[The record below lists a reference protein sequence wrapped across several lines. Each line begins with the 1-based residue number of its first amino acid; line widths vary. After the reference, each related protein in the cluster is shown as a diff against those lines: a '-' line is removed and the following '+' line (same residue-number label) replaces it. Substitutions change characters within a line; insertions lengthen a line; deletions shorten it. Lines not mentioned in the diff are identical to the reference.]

1 MSGASHSAYFAP
13 MQNAAPPSGSTEGS
27 NPVAPAWL
35 PGLLAGERAALARAI
50 TAVENET
57 AEARAVLRAIRDR
70 LGRALVVGFT
80 GAPGAGKSTLVSA
93 YVSELRQRSLTVG
106 VVAVDPSSP
115 LTGGAILGDR
125 IRMSQ
130 HAADPGVFIRSLAS
144 RGHLGGLSR
153 TAARVIDVFDASGR
167 DVVVVETVGTGQ
179 SEVEI
184 AEIADVRVVVN
195 APGLGDDIQAI
206 KAGILEIADVLVVN
220 KSDLPFAE
228 RSARQLA
235 AMAAQRDG
243 RPVPVLRTSATR
255 GEGVPELTD
264 AIAALGRRKRSDP
277 KARLRR
283 MLTGLAQ
290 DWFRRRLEALSPAD
304 LDALALD
311 LLEGNADTDT
321 VLQSLIA
328 LLSRESR

>member
-1 MSGASHSAYFAP
+1 MQKHAESATSEAGP
-13 MQNAAPPSGSTEGS
+13 EAIPD
-27 NPVAPAWL
+27 WL
-35 PGLLAGERAALARAI
+35 PALLAGDRAALARAI

-57 AEARAVLRAIRDR
+57 DEARLVLQAIRGR

-93 YVSELRQRSLTVG
+93 YVAELRKRAQSVG

-130 HAADPGVFIRSLAS
+130 HATDAGVFIRSLAS

-153 TAARVIDVFDASGR
+153 TTARVIDVFDASGR

-220 KSDLPFAE
+220 KSDLPYAE

-235 AMAAQRDG
+235 AMSSQRG
-243 RPVPVLRTSATR
+243 GGPVPVLQTSAMA
-255 GEGVPELTD
+255 GQGVPELAD
-264 AIAALGRRKRSDP
+264 AILAIGRRKRPDP
-277 KARLRR
+277 RARTRRLLQNLVLDRLRR
-283 MLTGLAQ
+283 GLS
-290 DWFRRRLEALSPAD
+290 DLPIDR
-304 LDALALD
+304 LDALADGVLSGKLDIEAASFQIID
-311 LLEGNADTDT
+311 LLVSNLPKEK
-321 VLQSLIA
+321 
-328 LLSRESR
+328 

>member
-1 MSGASHSAYFAP
+1 
-13 MQNAAPPSGSTEGS
+13 MQNTPSSPGPSAAQAAFP
-27 NPVAPAWL
+27 APAWL

-57 AEARAVLRAIRDR
+57 PEARAVLRAIRDR

-93 YVSELRQRSLTVG
+93 YVAELRRRSLSVG

-167 DVVVVETVGTGQ
+167 DIVVVETVGTGQ

-255 GEGVPELTD
+255 NEGVPDLAD
-264 AIAALGRRKRSDP
+264 AIAALGRRKRPDP
-277 KARLRR
+277 RARLRR
-283 MLTGLAQ
+283 LLAGLAQ
-290 DWFRRRLEALSPAD
+290 DWFRRRLEALPAEA

-321 VLQSLIA
+321 VLNNLLQ

>member
-1 MSGASHSAYFAP
+1 MQKPAESSAVEESAGAIQP
-13 MQNAAPPSGSTEGS
+13 D
-27 NPVAPAWL
+27 WL
-35 PGLLAGERAALARAI
+35 PALLAGERAALARAI

-57 AEARAVLRAIRDR
+57 ADARLVLQAIRGR
-70 LGRALVVGFT
+70 LGQALVVGFT

-93 YVSELRQRSLTVG
+93 YVGELRRRGQSVG

-125 IRMSQ
+125 IRMTQ

-195 APGLGDDIQAI
+195 APGLGDDVQAI

-220 KSDLPFAE
+220 KADLPLAE

-235 AMAAQRDG
+235 AMSAQRG
-243 RPVPVLRTSATR
+243 QGAVPVLQTSATTAQ
-255 GEGVPELTD
+255 GVPELAD
-264 AIAALGRRKRSDP
+264 AIVAIGRRKRPDP
-277 KARLRR
+277 RARTRRLLQNLVLDRLRR
-283 MLTGLAQ
+283 GLA
-290 DWFRRRLEALSPAD
+290 DLPEAE
-304 LDALALD
+304 LDALADAVLGGRLDIEAASCHIID
-311 LLEGNADTDT
+311 LL
-321 VLQSLIA
+321 V
-328 LLSRESR
+328 SRLPKQT

>member
-1 MSGASHSAYFAP
+1 
-13 MQNAAPPSGSTEGS
+13 MQKQAGQKAIPDSPP
-27 NPVAPAWL
+27 PDWL
-35 PGLLAGERAALARAI
+35 PGLMAGERAALARAI

-57 AEARAVLRAIRDR
+57 DEATAVLQGIRSR
-70 LGRALVVGFT
+70 LGHALVVGFT

-93 YVSELRQRSLTVG
+93 YVAELRRRDLSVG

-130 HAADPGVFIRSLAS
+130 HAGDPGVFIRSLAS

-195 APGLGDDIQAI
+195 APGLGDDVQAI
-206 KAGILEIADVLVVN
+206 KAGILEIADILVVN

-235 AMAAQRDG
+235 AMSAQRG
-243 RPVPVLRTSATR
+243 HGPVPVLHTSATVTK
-255 GEGVPELTD
+255 GVPELAD
-264 AIAALGRRKRSDP
+264 AIAAVGKRKRPDP
-277 KARLRR
+277 RARTRRLLQNLVLDRLRR
-283 MLTGLAQ
+283 GLAE
-290 DWFRRRLEALSPAD
+290 LPAAD
-304 LDALALD
+304 IDALADAVLAGRSD
-311 LLEGNADTDT
+311 IDT
-321 VLQSLIA
+321 A
-328 LLSRESR
+328 LLKLTELLVSRLPQQK

>member
-1 MSGASHSAYFAP
+1 
-13 MQNAAPPSGSTEGS
+13 MQNATADSAPPD
-27 NPVAPAWL
+27 WL
-35 PGLLAGERAALARAI
+35 PALLAGERAALARAI

-57 AEARAVLRAIRDR
+57 AEASLVQQGIRGR
-70 LGRALVVGFT
+70 LGHALVVGFT

-93 YVSELRQRSLTVG
+93 YVGELRRRGQTIG

-153 TAARVIDVFDASGR
+153 TAAQVIDVFDASGR

-184 AEIADVRVVVN
+184 AQIADVRVVVN

-220 KSDLPFAE
+220 KSDLPYAE

-235 AMAAQRDG
+235 AMSAQRG
-243 RPVPVLRTSATR
+243 QGSVPVLQTSAANGT
-255 GEGVPELTD
+255 GVIELAD
-264 AIAALGRRKRSDP
+264 AIAAIGKRKRPDP
-277 KARLRR
+277 RARTRRLLQTLVMDRLRQ
-283 MLTGLAQ
+283 GLNS
-290 DWFRRRLEALSPAD
+290 LPAD
-304 LDALALD
+304 EVDKLSDA
-311 LLEGNADTDT
+311 
-321 VLQSLIA
+321 VLSGRSDIETAMQELIA
-328 LLSRESR
+328 LLASRLSK

>member
-1 MSGASHSAYFAP
+1 
-13 MQNAAPPSGSTEGS
+13 MQNATADSAPPD
-27 NPVAPAWL
+27 WL
-35 PGLLAGERAALARAI
+35 PALLAGERAALARAI

-57 AEARAVLRAIRDR
+57 AEARLVLQGIRGR
-70 LGRALVVGFT
+70 LGQALVVGFT
-80 GAPGAGKSTLVSA
+80 GSPGAGKSTLVSA
-93 YVSELRQRSLTVG
+93 YVAELRRRNQTIG

-130 HAADPGVFIRSLAS
+130 HATDPGVFIRSLAS

-206 KAGILEIADVLVVN
+206 KAGILEIADILVVN

-235 AMAAQRDG
+235 AMSAQRG
-243 RPVPVLRTSATR
+243 QGSVPVLQTSAMN
-255 GEGVPELTD
+255 GLGVPELAD
-264 AIAALGRRKRSDP
+264 AIVAIGKRKRPDP
-277 KARLRR
+277 RARTRRLLQNLVMDRLRR
-283 MLTGLAQ
+283 GLNE
-290 DWFRRRLEALSPAD
+290 LPAD
-304 LDALALD
+304 EVDKLSDAVLAGRSDIETAMQELIT
-311 LLEGNADTDT
+311 LLA
-321 VLQSLIA
+321 SR
-328 LLSRESR
+328 LSK

>member
-1 MSGASHSAYFAP
+1 V
-13 MQNAAPPSGSTEGS
+13 Q
-27 NPVAPAWL
+27 PAWL
-35 PGLLAGERAALARAI
+35 AGLLAGERAALARAI

-57 AEARAVLRAIRDR
+57 PEARAVLRAIRAR
-70 LGRALVVGFT
+70 LGHALVVGFT

-93 YVSELRQRSLTVG
+93 YVEELRRRDASVG

-125 IRMSQ
+125 IRMAR
-130 HAADPGVFIRSLAS
+130 HATDPGVFVRSLAS

-153 TAARVIDVFDASGR
+153 SAARVIDVFDASGR

-206 KAGILEIADVLVVN
+206 KAGILEIADILVVN

-235 AMAAQRDG
+235 AMAAQRNG
-243 RPVPVLRTSATR
+243 TPVPVLRTAATT
-255 GEGVPELTD
+255 GQGVAELTD
-264 AIAALGRRKRSDP
+264 AIAALGRRKRPDP
-277 KARLRR
+277 RARLRR
-283 MLTGLAQ
+283 MLLGLAQ
-290 DWFRRRLEALSPAD
+290 DWFRRRLDDLPEA
-304 LDALALD
+304 ALD
-311 LLEGNADTDT
+311 NLAHDLLDGARDTD
-321 VLQSLIA
+321 SAMRA
-328 LLSRESR
+328 LLTLLDKDR

>member
-1 MSGASHSAYFAP
+1 
-13 MQNAAPPSGSTEGS
+13 MQNTPAAASEPGSALPS
-27 NPVAPAWL
+27 WL

-57 AEARAVLRAIRDR
+57 AEARPVLRAIRDR

-93 YVSELRQRSLTVG
+93 YVAELRRRGLSIG

-130 HAADPGVFIRSLAS
+130 HAGDPGVFIRSLAS

-153 TAARVIDVFDASGR
+153 SAARVIDVFDASGR

-243 RPVPVLRTSATR
+243 RPVPVLRTSAMR
-255 GEGVPELTD
+255 NEGVSDLAD
-264 AIAALGRRKRSDP
+264 AIAALGRRKRPDP
-277 KARLRR
+277 RARLRR
-283 MLTGLAQ
+283 LLGGLAQ
-290 DWFRRRLEALSPAD
+290 DWFRRRLEALPAEAV
-304 LDALALD
+304 DALALD
-311 LLEGNADTDT
+311 LLDGGADTET
-321 VLQSLIA
+321 VLNNLLQM
-328 LLSRESR
+328 LSRESR

>member
-1 MSGASHSAYFAP
+1 MQKPAESVADSAILP
-13 MQNAAPPSGSTEGS
+13 D
-27 NPVAPAWL
+27 WL
-35 PGLLAGERAALARAI
+35 PALLAGERAALARAI

-57 AEARAVLRAIRDR
+57 DEARLVLQAIRGR
-70 LGRALVVGFT
+70 LGHALVVGFT

-93 YVSELRQRSLTVG
+93 YVGELRRRSLSVG

-125 IRMSQ
+125 IRMTQ

-195 APGLGDDIQAI
+195 APGLGDDVQAI

-235 AMAAQRDG
+235 AMSAQRG
-243 RPVPVLRTSATR
+243 HGSGQMGPVPVLQTSAMQ
-255 GEGVPELTD
+255 GSGVPELTD
-264 AIAALGRRKRSDP
+264 AIAAIGRRKRPDP
-277 KARLRR
+277 RARTRRLLQNLVLDRLRR
-283 MLTGLAQ
+283 SLAE
-290 DWFRRRLEALSPAD
+290 LPAGD
-304 LDALALD
+304 LDTLADAVLAGRLD
-311 LLEGNADTDT
+311 IETASYRIIDKLVA
-321 VLQSLIA
+321 SLPKHQ
-328 LLSRESR
+328 

>member
-1 MSGASHSAYFAP
+1 
-13 MQNAAPPSGSTEGS
+13 MQNAPSSPGPSAAQAAAP
-27 NPVAPAWL
+27 APAWL
-35 PGLLAGERAALARAI
+35 PGLLAGERASLARAI

-57 AEARAVLRAIRDR
+57 PEARAVLRAIRDR

-93 YVSELRQRSLTVG
+93 YVAELRQRGLSVG

-255 GEGVPELTD
+255 NEGVPDLAD
-264 AIAALGRRKRSDP
+264 AIAALGRRKRPDP
-277 KARLRR
+277 RARLRR
-283 MLTGLAQ
+283 LLGGLAQ
-290 DWFRRRLEALSPAD
+290 DWFRRRLEALPTEA

-321 VLQSLIA
+321 VLNNLLQ

>member
-1 MSGASHSAYFAP
+1 
-13 MQNAAPPSGSTEGS
+13 MQNPPADSVTAAAGA
-27 NPVAPAWL
+27 NAPAAAADAVPGWL
-35 PGLLAGERAALARAI
+35 PALLAGDRAALARAI

-57 AEARAVLRAIRDR
+57 PEARAVLQGIRGR

-93 YVSELRQRSLTVG
+93 YVDVLRRRGLGVG

-125 IRMSQ
+125 IRMTRHSGD
-130 HAADPGVFIRSLAS
+130 AGVFVRSLAS

-179 SEVEI
+179 SEVEV

-195 APGLGDDIQAI
+195 APGLGDDVQAI

-220 KSDLPFAE
+220 KADLPFAE

-235 AMAAQRDG
+235 AMAAQRSAG
-243 RPVPVLRTSATR
+243 KTAVPVLQTSASS
-255 GEGVPELTD
+255 GQGVEDLAD
-264 AIAALGRRKRSDP
+264 AIVAIGRRKRPDP
-277 KARLRR
+277 RARTRRLLQNLALDAVRRRLASLPDGAVDSLADGMLSGALDTETALRR
-283 MLTGLAQ
+283 ML
-290 DWFRRRLEALSPAD
+290 
-304 LDALALD
+304 D
-311 LLEGNADTDT
+311 LLQEN
-321 VLQSLIA
+321 QS
-328 LLSRESR
+328 R

>member
-1 MSGASHSAYFAP
+1 
-13 MQNAAPPSGSTEGS
+13 MQKPPSQAAPVDLPD
-27 NPVAPAWL
+27 WL
-35 PGLLAGERAALARAI
+35 SALLAGERAALARAI

-57 AEARAVLRAIRDR
+57 AEARAVLQAIRGR
-70 LGRALVVGFT
+70 LGHALVVGFT

-93 YVSELRQRSLTVG
+93 YVDALRRRGQTVG

-130 HAADPGVFIRSLAS
+130 HASDPGVFIRSLAS

-153 TAARVIDVFDASGR
+153 TATRVIDVFDASGR

-179 SEVEI
+179 SEVEV

-195 APGLGDDIQAI
+195 APGLGDDVQAI
-206 KAGILEIADVLVVN
+206 KAGILEIADILVVN

-235 AMAAQRDG
+235 AMASHRG
-243 RPVPVLRTSATR
+243 HGPVPVLQTSATR
-255 GEGVPELTD
+255 SEGIAELAD
-264 AIAALGRRKRSDP
+264 AIAAVGRRKRPDP

-283 MLTGLAQ
+283 LLQ
-290 DWFRRRLEALSPAD
+290 
-304 LDALALD
+304 ALALD
-311 LLEGNADTDT
+311 RLRRLLVELPESELDACAEA
-321 VLQSLIA
+321 VLSGQSDIETILQQ
-328 LLSRESR
+328 LTSRLTRS

>member
-1 MSGASHSAYFAP
+1 
-13 MQNAAPPSGSTEGS
+13 MQKPPSITVPIE
-27 NPVAPAWL
+27 APDWL
-35 PGLLAGERAALARAI
+35 ASLLAGERAALARAI

-57 AEARAVLRAIRDR
+57 EEARAVLQAIRGK
-70 LGRALVVGFT
+70 LGHALVVGFT

-93 YVSELRQRSLTVG
+93 YLGTLRARGQTVG

-125 IRMSQ
+125 IRMGQ
-130 HAADPGVFIRSLAS
+130 HATDPGVFIRSLAS

-153 TAARVIDVFDASGR
+153 TATRVIDVFDASGR

-179 SEVEI
+179 SEVEV

-195 APGLGDDIQAI
+195 APGLGDDVQAI
-206 KAGILEIADVLVVN
+206 KAGILEIADILVVN

-235 AMAAQRDG
+235 AMSAQRGPGEDLRG
-243 RPVPVLRTSATR
+243 PVPVLQTSATR
-255 GEGVPELTD
+255 NEGIAELAD
-264 AIAALGRRKRSDP
+264 AIAAAGRRKRPDP

-283 MLTGLAQ
+283 LLQT
-290 DWFRRRLEALSPAD
+290 
-304 LDALALD
+304 LALD
-311 LLEGNADTDT
+311 RLRRGLAAMPDSELDTLADAVLSGETSVETALHNLTRRLLKP
-321 VLQSLIA
+321 
-328 LLSRESR
+328 

>member
-1 MSGASHSAYFAP
+1 
-13 MQNAAPPSGSTEGS
+13 MQKAAAAP
-27 NPVAPAWL
+27 L
-35 PGLLAGERAALARAI
+35 PPPDWIGAFFAGDRAALARAI

-57 AEARAVLRAIRDR
+57 ADSAPVLRAIRSR

-93 YVSELRQRSLTVG
+93 YITELRQRDLSVG

-115 LTGGAILGDR
+115 FSGGAILGDR
-125 IRMSQ
+125 IRMTQ
-130 HAADPGVFIRSLAS
+130 HAGDTGVFVRSLAS

-206 KAGILEIADVLVVN
+206 KAGILEIADILVVN

-235 AMAAQRDG
+235 AMAAQRGDR
-243 RPVPVLRTSATR
+243 RPVPVLQTSAIA
-255 GEGVPELTD
+255 GKGVAELAD
-264 AIAALGRRKRSDP
+264 AIQAMGRRKRPDP
-277 KARLRR
+277 KARQRRLLR
-283 MLTGLAQ
+283 GLAQ
-290 DWFRRRLEALSPAD
+290 DWFRRRLEALPESEID
-304 LDALALD
+304 SLALD
-311 LLEGNADTDT
+311 LLEGQRDTDQ
-321 VLQSLIA
+321 VLHSLLGLITEGK
-328 LLSRESR
+328 R

>member
-1 MSGASHSAYFAP
+1 
-13 MQNAAPPSGSTEGS
+13 MQKPAESAAPEAVPD
-27 NPVAPAWL
+27 WL
-35 PGLLAGERAALARAI
+35 PALLAGDRAALARAI

-57 AEARAVLRAIRDR
+57 ADARLVLQAIRGR
-70 LGRALVVGFT
+70 LGHALVVGFT

-93 YVSELRQRSLTVG
+93 YVGELRQRSQSVG

-195 APGLGDDIQAI
+195 APGLGDDVQAI

-220 KSDLPFAE
+220 KSDLPLAE

-235 AMAAQRDG
+235 AMTSQRG
-243 RPVPVLRTSATR
+243 GASVPVLQTSATT
-255 GEGVPELTD
+255 GKGIAELAD
-264 AIAALGRRKRSDP
+264 AIAAIGRRKRPDP
-277 KARLRR
+277 RARTRRLLQNLVLERLRR
-283 MLTGLAQ
+283 GLTDL
-290 DWFRRRLEALSPAD
+290 PAAE
-304 LDALALD
+304 LDALADAVLTGRLD
-311 LLEGNADTDT
+311 IETASHQIIDL
-321 VLQSLIA
+321 
-328 LLSRESR
+328 LLSRLPKQT

>member
-1 MSGASHSAYFAP
+1 
-13 MQNAAPPSGSTEGS
+13 MQNATADSAPPD
-27 NPVAPAWL
+27 WL
-35 PGLLAGERAALARAI
+35 PALLAGERAALARAI

-57 AEARAVLRAIRDR
+57 AEARLVLQGIRGR
-70 LGRALVVGFT
+70 LGQALVVGFT

-93 YVSELRQRSLTVG
+93 YVAELRRRNQTIG

-206 KAGILEIADVLVVN
+206 KAGILEIADILVVN

-235 AMAAQRDG
+235 AMSAQRG
-243 RPVPVLRTSATR
+243 QGSVPVLQTSAMN
-255 GEGVPELTD
+255 GAGVPELAD
-264 AIAALGRRKRSDP
+264 AIVAIGKRKRPDP
-277 KARLRR
+277 RARTRRLLQNLVIDRLRR
-283 MLTGLAQ
+283 GLN
-290 DWFRRRLEALSPAD
+290 DLPAD
-304 LDALALD
+304 EVDRLSDAVLAGRSD
-311 LLEGNADTDT
+311 IETAM
-321 VLQSLIA
+321 QELIA
-328 LLSRESR
+328 LLASRLSK

>member
-1 MSGASHSAYFAP
+1 MQNPADSAAAEESSGAVLP
-13 MQNAAPPSGSTEGS
+13 D
-27 NPVAPAWL
+27 WL

-57 AEARAVLRAIRDR
+57 DEARLVLQAIRGR
-70 LGRALVVGFT
+70 LGHALVVGFT

-93 YVSELRQRSLTVG
+93 YVAELRKRDQSVG

-115 LTGGAILGDR
+115 LSGGAILGDR
-125 IRMSQ
+125 IRMTQ

-167 DVVVVETVGTGQ
+167 NVVVVETVGTGQ

-195 APGLGDDIQAI
+195 APGLGDDVQAI

-235 AMAAQRDG
+235 AMAAQRG
-243 RPVPVLRTSATR
+243 GHPVPVLQTSASS
-255 GEGVPELTD
+255 GGGVAELAD
-264 AIAALGRRKRSDP
+264 AIAAIGRRKRPDP
-277 KARLRR
+277 RARTRRLLQNLVLERLRR
-283 MLTGLAQ
+283 GLSDLPVA
-290 DWFRRRLEALSPAD
+290 A
-304 LDALALD
+304 LDALADGVLAGRID
-311 LLEGNADTDT
+311 IETASHQIIDQLLA
-321 VLQSLIA
+321 SLPKQK
-328 LLSRESR
+328 

>member
-1 MSGASHSAYFAP
+1 
-13 MQNAAPPSGSTEGS
+13 MQNAAAPADA
-27 NPVAPAWL
+27 APAWL

-57 AEARAVLRAIRDR
+57 PEARPVLRAIRER

-80 GAPGAGKSTLVSA
+80 GAPGAGKSTLVNA
-93 YVSELRQRSLTVG
+93 YVAELRQRGLTVG

-153 TAARVIDVFDASGR
+153 TAARVIDVFDAAGR

-195 APGLGDDIQAI
+195 APGLGDDVQAI
-206 KAGILEIADVLVVN
+206 KAGILEIADILVVN

-235 AMAAQRDG
+235 AMAAQREG
-243 RPVPVLRTSATR
+243 RSVPVLRTSATT
-255 GEGVPELTD
+255 GLGVAELAD
-264 AIAALGRRKRSDP
+264 AIAALGRRKRPDP
-277 KARLRR
+277 RARLRR
-283 MLTGLAQ
+283 LLLGLAQ
-290 DWFRRRLEALSPAD
+290 DWFRRRLGALH
-304 LDALALD
+304 DAALD
-311 LLEGNADTDT
+311 NLARDLLDGARDTD
-321 VLQSLIA
+321 SA
-328 LLSRESR
+328 MRDLLTLLDKDR

>member
-1 MSGASHSAYFAP
+1 
-13 MQNAAPPSGSTEGS
+13 MQKPPSIAAQDEAAPAE
-27 NPVAPAWL
+27 APGWL
-35 PGLLAGERAALARAI
+35 ADLLAGERAALARAI
-50 TAVENET
+50 TAVENDT
-57 AEARAVLRAIRDR
+57 PEARVVLQAIRGR
-70 LGRALVVGFT
+70 LGHALVVGFT

-93 YVSELRQRSLTVG
+93 YLGMLRQRNQSVG

-125 IRMSQ
+125 IRMGQ
-130 HAADPGVFIRSLAS
+130 HATDPGVFIRSLAS

-153 TAARVIDVFDASGR
+153 TATRVIDVFDASGR

-179 SEVEI
+179 SEVEV

-206 KAGILEIADVLVVN
+206 KAGILEIADILVVN

-235 AMAAQRDG
+235 AMASQRG
-243 RPVPVLRTSATR
+243 PNSESRGPVQVLQTSATR
-255 GEGVPELTD
+255 NEGIAELAD
-264 AIAALGRRKRSDP
+264 AIAAVGRRKRPDP

-283 MLTGLAQ
+283 LLQ
-290 DWFRRRLEALSPAD
+290 S
-304 LDALALD
+304 LALD
-311 LLEGNADTDT
+311 RLRRGMDEIPTAELETLAEH
-321 VLQSLIA
+321 VLSGQSDIETILHQ
-328 LLSRESR
+328 LTSRFLRS

>member
-1 MSGASHSAYFAP
+1 MGGFLYGQLLTAYGAA
-13 MQNAAPPSGSTEGS
+13 MQKPPADS
-27 NPVAPAWL
+27 PVSQPDWL
-35 PGLLAGERAALARAI
+35 SGLLAGERAALARAI

-57 AEARAVLRAIRDR
+57 LEARAVLQAIRAK
-70 LGRALVVGFT
+70 LGKAVVVGFT

-93 YVSELRQRSLTVG
+93 YVAELRRRGQTVG

-125 IRMSQ
+125 IRMGQ
-130 HAADPGVFIRSLAS
+130 HATDPGVFIRSLAS

-153 TAARVIDVFDASGR
+153 TAARVIDVFDAAGR

-179 SEVEI
+179 SEVEV

-206 KAGILEIADVLVVN
+206 KAGILEIADILVVN

-235 AMAAQRDG
+235 AMAAQRSG
-243 RPVPVLRTSATR
+243 GAGGQPIPVLQTSATT
-255 GEGVPELTD
+255 GQGIAELAD
-264 AIAALGRRKRSDP
+264 AIIAVGKRKRPDP
-277 KARLRR
+277 RARTRRLLQNLALDRLRK
-283 MLTGLAQ
+283 GLANLP
-290 DWFRRRLEALSPAD
+290 DAEV
-304 LDALALD
+304 DALADAVLSGNLD
-311 LLEGNADTDT
+311 IDTAMSRLISLLKP
-321 VLQSLIA
+321 
-328 LLSRESR
+328 

>member
-1 MSGASHSAYFAP
+1 
-13 MQNAAPPSGSTEGS
+13 MQNASGQKPSDSAAE
-27 NPVAPAWL
+27 PVAPPDWL

-57 AEARAVLRAIRDR
+57 DEARLVLQGIRGR
-70 LGRALVVGFT
+70 LGHALVVGFT

-93 YVSELRQRSLTVG
+93 YVGELRRRGQSVG

-235 AMAAQRDG
+235 AMSAQRGPHDSRG
-243 RPVPVLRTSATR
+243 PVPVLQTSATA
-255 GEGVPELTD
+255 GTGVPELAD
-264 AIAALGRRKRSDP
+264 AIAAIGRRKRPDP
-277 KARLRR
+277 RARTRRLLQNLVLDRLRR
-283 MLTGLAQ
+283 
-290 DWFRRRLEALSPAD
+290 ALIDQPAAE
-304 LDALALD
+304 LDALADAVLA
-311 LLEGNADTDT
+311 GRTDIEAAA
-321 VLQSLIA
+321 LQIIDRLVSSLPKQK
-328 LLSRESR
+328 

>member
-1 MSGASHSAYFAP
+1 
-13 MQNAAPPSGSTEGS
+13 MQNTPPPQEFDTQ
-27 NPVAPAWL
+27 PAWL
-35 PGLLAGERAALARAI
+35 AGLLAGERAPLARAI

-57 AEARAVLRAIRDR
+57 AEARAVLRAIRGR
-70 LGRALVVGFT
+70 LGHALVVGFT

-93 YVSELRQRSLTVG
+93 YVEELRRRDASVG

-125 IRMSQ
+125 IRMAR
-130 HAADPGVFIRSLAS
+130 HATDAGVFVRSLAS

-206 KAGILEIADVLVVN
+206 KAGILEIADILVVN

-235 AMAAQRDG
+235 AMAAQRNG
-243 RPVPVLRTSATR
+243 APVPVLRTAATT
-255 GEGVPELTD
+255 GQGVAELAD
-264 AIAALGRRKRSDP
+264 AIAALGRRKRPDP
-277 KARLRR
+277 RARLRR
-283 MLTGLAQ
+283 LLRGLAQ
-290 DWFRRRLEALSPAD
+290 DWFRRRLDDLPEA
-304 LDALALD
+304 ALD
-311 LLEGNADTDT
+311 NLARDLLDGARDTDT
-321 VLQSLIA
+321 A
-328 LLSRESR
+328 MHDLLTLLDKDR

>member
-1 MSGASHSAYFAP
+1 
-13 MQNAAPPSGSTEGS
+13 MQNATADSAPPD
-27 NPVAPAWL
+27 WL
-35 PGLLAGERAALARAI
+35 PALLAGERAALARAI

-57 AEARAVLRAIRDR
+57 AEARLVLQGIRGR
-70 LGRALVVGFT
+70 LGHALVVGFT

-93 YVSELRQRSLTVG
+93 YVAELRRRNQTIG

-130 HAADPGVFIRSLAS
+130 HAADAGVFIRSLAS

-153 TAARVIDVFDASGR
+153 TAAQVIDVFDASGR

-184 AEIADVRVVVN
+184 AQIADVRVVVN

-235 AMAAQRDG
+235 AMSAQRG
-243 RPVPVLRTSATR
+243 QGTVPVLQTSAANGT
-255 GEGVPELTD
+255 GVPELAD
-264 AIAALGRRKRSDP
+264 AIAAIGKRKRPDP
-277 KARLRR
+277 RARTRRLLQNLVMDRLRQ
-283 MLTGLAQ
+283 GLNSLPAEQVDELSDAVLSGRSDIETAMQ
-290 DWFRRRLEALSPAD
+290 DM
-304 LDALALD
+304 
-311 LLEGNADTDT
+311 
-321 VLQSLIA
+321 IA
-328 LLSRESR
+328 LLASRLSK

>member
-1 MSGASHSAYFAP
+1 
-13 MQNAAPPSGSTEGS
+13 MQKPPEPAAPVDTPD
-27 NPVAPAWL
+27 WL
-35 PGLLAGERAALARAI
+35 SALLAGERAALARAI
-50 TAVENET
+50 TAVENDT
-57 AEARAVLRAIRDR
+57 AEARAVLQAIRGR
-70 LGRALVVGFT
+70 LGHALVVGFT

-93 YVSELRQRSLTVG
+93 YLTALRQRGQSVG

-153 TAARVIDVFDASGR
+153 TATRVIDVFDASGR

-179 SEVEI
+179 SEVEV

-206 KAGILEIADVLVVN
+206 KAGILEIADILVVN

-235 AMAAQRDG
+235 AMSAQRG
-243 RPVPVLRTSATR
+243 HGPIPVLQTSATR
-255 GEGVPELTD
+255 NEGITELAD
-264 AIAALGRRKRSDP
+264 AVAAVGRRKRPDP

-283 MLTGLAQ
+283 LLQ
-290 DWFRRRLEALSPAD
+290 
-304 LDALALD
+304 ALALD
-311 LLEGNADTDT
+311 RLRRGMSELPDAEMDALAEAVLSGQADIET
-321 VLQSLIA
+321 A
-328 LLSRESR
+328 LHQLTSRFQRT

>member
-1 MSGASHSAYFAP
+1 
-13 MQNAAPPSGSTEGS
+13 MQNEAGQKAAPDPI
-27 NPVAPAWL
+27 PPDWL

-57 AEARAVLRAIRDR
+57 DEAAAVLQGIRSR
-70 LGRALVVGFT
+70 LGHALVVGFT

-93 YVSELRQRSLTVG
+93 YVAELRRRDLSVG

-130 HAADPGVFIRSLAS
+130 HAGDPGVFIRSLAS

-195 APGLGDDIQAI
+195 APGLGDDVQAI
-206 KAGILEIADVLVVN
+206 KAGILEIADILVVN

-235 AMAAQRDG
+235 AMSAQRG
-243 RPVPVLRTSATR
+243 HGPVPVLQTSATSAK
-255 GEGVPELTD
+255 GVPELAD
-264 AIAALGRRKRSDP
+264 AIAAVGKRKRPDP
-277 KARLRR
+277 RARTRRLLQNLVLDRLRR
-283 MLTGLAQ
+283 GLSE
-290 DWFRRRLEALSPAD
+290 LPAAD
-304 LDALALD
+304 IDALADAVLAGRSD
-311 LLEGNADTDT
+311 IDT
-321 VLQSLIA
+321 A
-328 LLSRESR
+328 LLKLTELLVSRLPQQK